1 MKKNIYITALHLLH
15 GGVEMAIAS
24 LANALAKRDYNV
36 TLLCTYNLGSPAY
49 YIDPKVNIEYLTDVK
64 PNREAFKNAIRQK
77 NIFAAVKEG
86 FYALKVLR
94 LKKKVLINSFK
105 NISDGVIISTRNEDS
120 VLLSKYG
127 NNNVLKIA
135 QLHHDHCFDKKL
147 INDFKNHYGN
157 IDIFT
162 LLTETLTAEVTEI
175 MKKNLHTKC
184 ITLPNFL
191 PENDIF
197 EEKEVVLENQAVAV
211 GRLHPVKGFLRLIEI
226 WGEISKK
233 SDTKLKII
241 GGGEQ
246 REELS
251 ALIKKLDL
259 EDKVILTGA
268 LDHNQVLE
276 EMQKSIFYTMTST
289 SEGFGFVL
297 IEAMSQG
304 TPAIAFDVRVGPRA
318 IIDDKING
326 FLIKDGEKE
335 AFVQKALFLINNPE
349 EREKLSRA
357 AKLKSHDFSEDKLL
371 EKWENLFNSKESPNE
386 IH

>member
-233 SDTKLKII
+233 SDT
-241 GGGEQ
+241 
-246 REELS
+246 S
-251 ALIKKLDL
+251 
-259 EDKVILTGA
+259 
-268 LDHNQVLE
+268 
-276 EMQKSIFYTMTST
+276 
-289 SEGFGFVL
+289 
-297 IEAMSQG
+297 
-304 TPAIAFDVRVGPRA
+304 
-318 IIDDKING
+318 
-326 FLIKDGEKE
+326 
-335 AFVQKALFLINNPE
+335 
-349 EREKLSRA
+349 
-357 AKLKSHDFSEDKLL
+357 
-371 EKWENLFNSKESPNE
+371 SK
-386 IH
+386 